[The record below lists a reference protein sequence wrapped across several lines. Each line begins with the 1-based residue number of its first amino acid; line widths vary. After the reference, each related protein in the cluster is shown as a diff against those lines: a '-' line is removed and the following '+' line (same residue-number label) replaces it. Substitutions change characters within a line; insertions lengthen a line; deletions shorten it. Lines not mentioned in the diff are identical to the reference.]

1 MILVISNMYPSK
13 KYPNYGVFV
22 KNFCENLGKDETVKI
37 VSITK
42 TQSYLKKIYY
52 YMTYYFKILYHYIFK
67 RYDLIYVHYAGYNA
81 PAILMARLFNKK
93 TKLIVNVHGSDV
105 IPEKALESYVN
116 RFTKK
121 LVQEADVTVVPSDYF
136 EDIVKKKYGPSVNTW
151 VSPSAGVD
159 LTLFNPSK
167 KIIDKNEELTLGFVS
182 RIDKQK
188 GWDLLIQ
195 VVKQLSEEG
204 MKLKVVMVGSGKE
217 DEAAKLLIERLGVG
231 HLISKI
237 SMLDQKELV
246 SIYSTIDVF
255 IFPSEREGESLGLV
269 GLEAMAC
276 GTPVIGSNL
285 AGIKTYVRDGY
296 NGYLFTPGDIDHL
309 KDCIKKYEKLS
320 LEERQEFSYGA
331 LVTAN
336 EYDSVHVNN
345 QLVAKIKRVLAL

>member
-22 KNFCENLGKDETVKI
+22 KNFCENLSKEETVKI

-52 YMTYYFKILYHYIFK
+52 YITYYFKIMYHYAFK
-67 RYDLIYVHYAGYNA
+67 KYDLIYVHYAGYNA
-81 PAILMARLFNKK
+81 PAILMARLFNRK

-121 LVQEADVTVVPSDYF
+121 LVRVADVTVVPSDYF
-136 EDIVKKKYGPSVNTW
+136 EEIVKKKYGTSVNTW
-151 VSPSAGVD
+151 VSPSAGVN
-159 LTLFNPSK
+159 LSLFNPSK
-167 KIIDKNEELTLGFVS
+167 KIIAKNEELTLGFVS

-188 GWDLLIQ
+188 GWDLLINA
-195 VVKQLSEEG
+195 VEQLSREG
-204 MKLKVVMVGSGKE
+204 MNLKLVMVGSGKE
-217 DEAAKLLIERLGVG
+217 DEEAKKLIERLGVS
-231 HLISKI
+231 HLISKF

-285 AGIKTYVRDGY
+285 AGIKTYVQDSY
-296 NGYLFTPGDIDHL
+296 NGYLFDPGDINHL
-309 KDCIKKYEKLS
+309 KECIKKYENLS
-320 LEERQEFSYGA
+320 LEERQKFSYGA
-331 LVTAN
+331 LATAQK
-336 EYDSVHVNN
+336 YDSIQVNN
-345 QLVAKIKRVLAL
+345 QLVDKIKRVLTL